1 MLVELQAL
9 GESVAFQLH
18 QDQVFAATEQD
29 GSFIWR
35 PISSIKQKYKN

>member
-29 GSFIWR
+29 GSFI
-35 PISSIKQKYKN
+35 